1 MVPGVGVV
9 GPAGSALPSE
19 FSALLP
25 PRYALGCDGMPNISV
40 GAGGVCATAVPTNPT
55 VAALAS
61 KQFPHSILLVPRTC
75 PATDRPGQ
83 TTLHIAGICLT
94 CGGVWSGVFPGRNM
108 PTAPSRNET
117 CAIVEHLWLLSNTRA
132 ERRRQGPQPAARA
145 SSQGPPPR
153 TFPHRSNS
161 LQRRAT
167 LDHGRVRD
175 GAQRISSGAPSEE
188 PGVRCGQSPSASR
201 KRPPALSASSRRT
214 GSERQDNGDTQ
225 RGIRWITIS
234 RG

>member
-1 MVPGVGVV
+1 MVEYGQ
-9 GPAGSALPSE
+9 E
-19 FSALLP
+19 FSQA
-25 PRYALGCDGMPNISV
+25 AICD
-40 GAGGVCATAVPTNPT
+40 
-55 VAALAS
+55 
-61 KQFPHSILLVPRTC
+61 R
-75 PATDRPGQ
+75 
-83 TTLHIAGICLT
+83 
-94 CGGVWSGVFPGRNM
+94 
-108 PTAPSRNET
+108 PSRNET

-188 PGVRCGQSPSASR
+188 PALGVVEPVRKQETASGPIGKLPKNGKRTAGQ
-201 KRPPALSASSRRT
+201 
-214 GSERQDNGDTQ
+214 Q
-225 RGIRWITIS
+225 
-234 RG
+234 